1 MMMRRDAGMPLHLLS
16 SLDYALFLDFDGT
29 LVELAQKPDDVD
41 VGPELIQTLAALH
54 RRLGGRL
61 AIISGRPITQI
72 DAMFWPLRLPAAGV
86 HGMER
91 RSADG
96 AMHYAPAPS
105 LAGAAAAALALASR
119 YPGLLVEEKYGALAL
134 HYRQLPA
141 LGALCKSTLAQEVRQ
156 ASGLTLMEGKMV
168 VEVKSAGVDKGT
180 AIAAFLAEA
189 PFAGH
194 MPLFAGDDTTD
205 EAGFAIVQ
213 RAGGAG
219 VKVGQ
224 GQSTAHHWISSPDAL
239 RLALAQVV
247 DLATKENL
255 T

>member
-1 MMMRRDAGMPLHLLS
+1 MMRHDAGMPLHLLS

-29 LVELAQKPDDVD
+29 LVDLAPTPDEVA
-41 VGPELIQTLAALH
+41 VAPELIQTLTALH
-54 RRLGGRL
+54 RWLGGRL
-61 AIISGRPITQI
+61 AIVSGRPIAQI

-96 AMHYAPAPS
+96 TMHYAPAPS
-105 LAGAAAAALALASR
+105 LAAVAAAALDLASR
-119 YPGLLVEEKYGALAL
+119 YPALLVENKYGALAL
-134 HYRQLPA
+134 HYRQAPE
-141 LGALCKSTLAQEVRQ
+141 LGALCKSTLAQAVRQ
-156 ASGLTLMEGKMV
+156 AAGLTLMEGKMV
-168 VEVKSAGVDKGT
+168 VEVKAATVDKGS

-205 EAGFAIVQ
+205 EAGFAMVQ

-224 GQSTAHHWISSPDAL
+224 GQSIAHHWISSPDAL
-239 RLALAQVV
+239 RMALAQVV
-247 DLATKENL
+247 DLATKEN
-255 T
+255 